1 MQVPFPFF
9 KSYRS
14 HQVSL
19 SKAVVLG
26 MTCLLLGSCSQSR
39 RLPALTEAQT
49 ATLDSTAFFGD
60 DTPSEFLIGKFP
72 QHQCNTQKDSL
83 LGMDVLHLT
92 WWKGPALSERKSFPW
107 PAGKPNNLD
116 SVEALG
122 GISIW
127 IKKTGPSQSDP
138 VIIFELEDHSG
149 MRSSTSLAARH
160 IPTFPLDT
168 VWQEARIP
176 LSDFRRGRNQTDWSD
191 LASFNLRMEHFGDVE
206 IGACQLV
213 PHAPIKKVVRRASKR
228 PHTEIEPGRF
238 IVFEENTDHEW
249 GLGEFGPDRQFII
262 NEKRGRSKSQALD
275 FEWDF
280 SPAPLTL
287 EALKFPTHTVGF
299 SWNQWQAL
307 APPAQ
312 PDAAF
317 IVFKLR
323 NIGVNPGPTAPLP
336 IEVGV
341 ADADGNTSSMAL
353 TQDLISAKGFGK
365 WMECRIPMNAFEWA
379 TEDDPSGLGSIEYI
393 YFQFSEKGHVYIDDL
408 SVRF

>member
-9 KSYRS
+9 KFYRS
-14 HQVSL
+14 HRASL
-19 SKAVVLG
+19 SSTVMLG
-26 MTCLLLGSCSQSR
+26 MACLLLASCSQSR

-49 ATLDSTAFFGD
+49 AMLDSTSFFGGD
-60 DTPSEFLIGKFP
+60 APPESLIGKFS
-72 QHQCNTQKDSL
+72 QHHCTVRTDSL

-92 WWKGPALSERKSFPW
+92 WWKGAALSERKSFSW

-122 GISIW
+122 GISVW

-138 VIIFELEDHSG
+138 AIIFELEDSSG
-149 MRSSTSLAARH
+149 MRSSTSLAPRH
-160 IPTFPLDT
+160 IPIFPLDT

-176 LSDFRRGRNQTDWSD
+176 LSDFGRGRDQTDWSD
-191 LASFNLRMEHFGDVE
+191 LASLNLRMEHFGDIE
-206 IGACQLV
+206 IGACTLV
-213 PHAPIKKVVRRASKR
+213 PHAPRKKVVRRASKR
-228 PHTEIEPGRF
+228 PRAGIQPGRY
-238 IVFEENTDHEW
+238 IVFEENADHEW
-249 GLGEFGPDRQFII
+249 GLGQFGPDRQFII
-262 NEKRGRSKSQALD
+262 KEKRGRSKSQALD

-287 EALKFPTHTVGF
+287 EAPEFPTHTVGF
-299 SWNQWQAL
+299 SWNRWQPL

-312 PDAAF
+312 PDKAF

-323 NIGVNPGPTAPLP
+323 NIGVNPGPSAPLP

-341 ADADGNTSSMAL
+341 ADADGHTSAIAL
-353 TQDLISAKGFGK
+353 TQDVIPATGFGK
-365 WMECRIPMNAFEWA
+365 WIECRIPFSAFDWA
-379 TEDDPSGLGSIEYI
+379 TEDNPSGLGSIEYI

>member
-1 MQVPFPFF
+1 
-9 KSYRS
+9 
-14 HQVSL
+14 
-19 SKAVVLG
+19 

-49 ATLDSTAFFGD
+49 ATLDSTSFFAGD
-60 DTPSEFLIGKFP
+60 APLDSLIGKFP
-72 QHQCNTQKDSL
+72 QHQCNIKRDSV
-83 LGMDVLHLT
+83 LGTKTLHLT

-107 PAGKPNNLD
+107 PVGKPNNLD

-122 GISIW
+122 GISVW

-138 VIIFELEDHSG
+138 VIIFELEDQSG
-149 MRSSTSLAARH
+149 MRSSTSLAPRH

-176 LSDFRRGRNQTDWSD
+176 LSDFRRGRKQTDWSN

-206 IGACQLV
+206 IGACNLV
-213 PHAPIKKVVRRASKR
+213 PHSPIKKVVRRASKR
-228 PHTEIEPGRF
+228 PRAEIQPGRF
-238 IVFEENTDHEW
+238 IVFEENADHEW
-249 GLGEFGPDRQFII
+249 GLGQFGPDRQFII
-262 NEKRGRSKSQALD
+262 KEKRGRSKSQALD

-287 EALKFPTHTVGF
+287 KALEFPTHTVGF
-299 SWNQWQAL
+299 SWNQWEAL
-307 APPAQ
+307 AQPAQ
-312 PDAAF
+312 PDGAF

-336 IEVGV
+336 IKVGV
-341 ADADGNTSSMAL
+341 ADADGSTSAIAL
-353 TQDLISAKGFGK
+353 TQELIPATGFGK
-365 WMECRIPMNAFEWA
+365 WLECRIPFSAFDWA
-379 TEDDPSGLGSIEYI
+379 TEDDTDGIGSIAYI
-393 YFQFSEKGHVYIDDL
+393 FFQFSEKGHVYIDDL

>member
-1 MQVPFPFF
+1 M
-9 KSYRS
+9 SS
-14 HQVSL
+14 AL
-19 SKAVVLG
+19 ALG
-26 MTCLLLGSCSQSR
+26 MACLVLGSCSQSR
-39 RLPALTEAQT
+39 RLPALTDAQ
-49 ATLDSTAFFGD
+49 AETLDST
-60 DTPSEFLIGKFP
+60 SFLGGAVPPESLFGKFS

-83 LGMDVLHLT
+83 LGMDILHLT

-107 PAGKPNNLD
+107 PAEKPNNLD

-138 VIIFELEDHSG
+138 VMVFELEDRNG
-149 MRSSTSLAARH
+149 MRSSTALAPRH

-176 LSDFRRGRNQTDWSD
+176 LSDFNRGRDQTDWSD
-191 LASFNLRMEHFGDVE
+191 LAAFNLRMEHFGDIE
-206 IGACQLV
+206 IGTCTLV

-228 PHTEIEPGRF
+228 PLADIAPGRF
-238 IVFEENTDHEW
+238 IVFEENADHEW
-249 GLGEFGPDRQFII
+249 GLGQFGPDRQFIVK
-262 NEKRGRSKSQALD
+262 EKRGRSKSQALD

-280 SPAPLTL
+280 SPNPLTL
-287 EALKFPTHTVGF
+287 EAPEFPTHTVGF
-299 SWNQWQAL
+299 SWNRWQAM
-307 APPAQ
+307 AQPAQ

-336 IEVGV
+336 IKVGI
-341 ADADGNTSSMAL
+341 AGADGHTSVIAL
-353 TQDLISAKGFGK
+353 TQDLIPATGFGK
-365 WMECRIPMNAFEWA
+365 WMECRIPMSAFDWA
-379 TEDDPSGLGSIEYI
+379 TEDDPNGLGSIEYF

-408 SVRF
+408 YVRF